1 MPMPG
6 PEGLL
11 EYGKS
16 YAERLREQFLAGMG
30 AFAETR
36 QPAHLAG
43 ALNPLSPIMQ
53 DAAVQAGGLIAPQV
67 NALSQSLSQGSENLG
82 FGPLSIPEV
91 TDEQLAPLLMLGMGG
106 RNKMGFYS
114 PSGKALTTAPGKGQP
129 GQYLAHLKKEP
140 GATREAKETGL
151 LQALEEAPGTLT
163 KEEVVSMWNP
173 IELDETVKG
182 GKIYQ
187 YETPEQ
193 WESAIR
199 TAEGMRMWDT
209 AEELNREWEEQQ
221 GLSGESAKYAHEESL
236 NLPGGSNAKEILVQ
250 LPTKPLSLAD
260 FTDRFEATNEDYQ
273 EYLENFAK
281 GKEQSDP
288 LAVSGPLYT
297 GGHWSEPN
305 VLAHIRTNERDVG
318 GVKALHIEEIQSDW
332 HQAGQKKGY
341 RSSDPELLRLSE
353 LHSQQSGTRK
363 YIGLDDA
370 ERNEFNSLWDKVY
383 EKYGVPSE
391 KSLAEFLVEEGGKS
405 NIPDAPYKK
414 DWHELAF
421 KRALME
427 GINDPSIER
436 LTWTTGDVQKER
448 YNLAKYINS
457 IEAQAV
463 KKAGNASGGDNFNLA
478 VTHKDGHA
486 QNLRNV
492 TPDELADHV
501 GKEMAEKIVA
511 GAEPPFPEWLVDAA
525 VKGKPGQ
532 RGLSESFAREAVKGL
547 WENPGVNDITNPNA
561 GHYWG
566 ELTSVIDDD
575 EIDLNSVFYD
585 ERRIAQT
592 YSGLD
597 LEVGGEFHKQLYD
610 GKITKFAKKFLKKY
624 GVEPERI
631 SDLGETTDNYEIIV
645 DTDEEYGGNHDLWRG
660 DEPMGSF
667 ETRKEA
673 EDYLNKQQNIWSI
686 DITPEMRQDLQ
697 QKGVPLTMN
706 DKKPLLAYA

>member
-1 MPMPG
+1 MAVPG
-6 PEGLL
+6 PEGLW
-11 EYGKS
+11 EYAKTLP
-16 YAERLREQFLAGMG
+16 ERLREQFLAGMG

-43 ALNPLSPIMQ
+43 ALNPLSPLMQ

-67 NALSQSLSQGSENLG
+67 NALSQSVSQGSENLG
-82 FGPLSIPEV
+82 FGPLSIPDV

-182 GKIYQ
+182 DLSSAREINLDSPYAIPEVLNIGRIANDNPGDLELTLVNDSDTYQ
-187 YETPEQ
+187 AL
-193 WESAIR
+193 ESQFPDLMEKEDWGEIVVNSVF
-199 TAEGMRMWDT
+199 G
-209 AEELNREWEEQQ
+209 
-221 GLSGESAKYAHEESL
+221 GESKPSDLVKYAHQENL
-236 NLPGGSNAKEILVQ
+236 NLPGGSNPKEILVQ
-250 LPTKPLSLAD
+250 LPTQEDSAPL
-260 FTDRFEATNEDYQ
+260 FTEWMKSKGYDPAYRTNYVREYQ
-273 EYLENFAK
+273 REHPPKDVTEYK
-281 GKEQSDP
+281 
-288 LAVSGPLYT
+288 

-341 RSSDPELLRLSE
+341 KRETVEDVQALAHADKERFYSGKGYTTDDEWDALSE
-353 LHSQQSGTRK
+353 KVAQW
-363 YIGLDDA
+363 DA
-370 ERNEFNSLWDKVY
+370 RERVAQK
-383 EKYGVPSE
+383 GV
-391 KSLAEFLVEEGGKS
+391 
-405 NIPDAPYKK
+405 PDAPYKK

-463 KKAGNASGGDNFNLA
+463 GDNFNLA

-486 QNLRNV
+486 QNLQNV

-501 GKEMAEKIVA
+501 GKEMAEKIVSDVVA
-511 GAEPPFPEWLVDAA
+511 PNYGVVKTSQGYEITVDGELEGGWYDSEKEAQHA
-525 VKGKPGQ
+525 ISQYETGDMEGFGGKP
-532 RGLSESFAREAVKGL
+532 A
-547 WENPGVNDITNPNA
+547 
-561 GHYWG
+561 
-566 ELTSVIDDD
+566 
-575 EIDLNSVFYD
+575 
-585 ERRIAQT
+585 T

-597 LEVGGEFHKQLYD
+597 LEVGGEYHKQLYD

-631 SDLGETTDNYEIIV
+631 SEQADYLEEYEIIAE
-645 DTDEEYGGNHDLWRG
+645 DYPPDRTDDQHHLYRNGEWID
-660 DEPMGSF
+660 SF
-667 ETRKEA
+667 PSRKEA